1 MVRLSPGA
9 DEHNLDRLKREVET
23 TRDLDLRRLYKAAV
37 KAVEAHL
44 RGEAP
49 LPEGYSLRF
58 LDGDAGSSGERRQ
71 DYSDAMG
78 NAIASSKGWL

>member
-1 MVRLSPGA
+1 MVRFPSGT
-9 DEHNLDRLKREVET
+9 EKNLDRLKREVET

-37 KAVEAHL
+37 KAVEAYL

-49 LPEGYSLRF
+49 LPDGYSLRY
-58 LDGDAGSSGERRQ
+58 LDDAGSSGERRQ